1 MSLEN
6 GQPFFSSLT
15 RTVDSLP
22 GMQFVE
28 DSEQGQQ
35 RSRILYD
42 ALLAPL
48 FCQAA
53 ESWKIPILLKQPEVL
68 FMLTVSPVLAQQS
81 PSPGLHLPG

>member
-1 MSLEN
+1 M
-6 GQPFFSSLT
+6 T

-53 ESWKIPILLKQPEVL
+53 ESWKIPILLLKQPKIPS
-68 FMLTVSPVLAQQS
+68 MLTVGAVLIQQS
-81 PSPGLHLPG
+81 PSHGLNLPG